1 MATKSRKR
9 HAPITDTDSDES
21 LTASQSQSKSSVPKK
36 PYVPRFL
43 IIHSE
48 VEGKDISL
56 LSPFLI
62 EKAIM
67 SIAGEPKSIK
77 NLRSGD
83 LLIQCTKQP
92 HETNLLK
99 MKTFCGLKCTVT
111 PHKSLNTSKGI
122 VRCPALSKQS
132 CEHILEFMGEQGVT
146 DVRRINVHRD
156 GALKPTNTFVFTF
169 DSPVLPA
176 NVKIGFI
183 QAKVDVYIPNP
194 LRCYKCQVFG
204 HHENKCGRQAICVN
218 CSMPEHCASG
228 QCQRPAKCANCSSDH
243 SANSKDCPQW
253 EKERKI
259 LKIKCEN
266 NLSFPEA
273 RKQFEQFY
281 QARTYASAVKPG
293 TCNKST
299 ETHNNSTQTDDSFTE
314 YLKKQT
320 QEKQQE
326 PSKGKPQEK
335 GNPSRPGQTLK
346 PATLEMIRKDEEKK
360 KKEEKD
366 KLKKQQKEE
375 RRQQYIKEKA
385 QKDKEEAEKAI
396 LAQKNPFS
404 VFKKDDEEDDMDDDS
419 VVFTDSSSSDHLPK
433 GTLSRLPTT

>member
-21 LTASQSQSKSSVPKK
+21 LTASQSQSKSSLPKK
-36 PYVPRFL
+36 PYVLRFL

-62 EKAIM
+62 HKTIM
-67 SIAGEPKSIK
+67 SMAGEPKSIK

-83 LLIQCTKQP
+83 LLIQCAKEP
-92 HETNLLK
+92 HEKSLLK
-99 MKTFCGLKCTVT
+99 MKTFCGLKCSVT

-122 VRCPALSKQS
+122 VRCPALIRQS
-132 CEHILEFMGEQGVT
+132 SEHILEFMEEQGVT

-156 GALKPTNTFVFTF
+156 GVQKPTKTFVFTF
-169 DSPVLPA
+169 NTPELPTV
-176 NVKIGFI
+176 VKIGFI
-183 QAKVDVYIPNP
+183 QAKVDVYVPNP
-194 LRCYKCQVFG
+194 LRCYKCQVYG
-204 HHENKCGRQAICVN
+204 HHENKCSRQAICIN
-218 CSMPEHCASG
+218 CGMPEHCASG
-228 QCQRPAKCANCSSDH
+228 QCQRPAKCVNCSGDH
-243 SANSKDCPQW
+243 PANSKECPQW
-253 EKERKI
+253 EKEKKI
-259 LKIKCEN
+259 LKIKCEQN
-266 NLSFPEA
+266 ISFPEA
-273 RKQFEQFY
+273 RKQYEQFF

-299 ETHNNSTQTDDSFTE
+299 ETDTKSTQIDDSFRE

-320 QEKQQE
+320 EEKQQE
-326 PSKGKPQEK
+326 PPKGKPQEK

-366 KLKKQQKEE
+366 KLKKQQKDE

-385 QKDKEEAEKAI
+385 QKEKEEAEKAI

-404 VFKKDDEEDDMDDDS
+404 VFKKDDEAEDMEDDS

>member
-21 LTASQSQSKSSVPKK
+21 LTASQSQSKSSLPKK

-62 EKAIM
+62 HKIIM
-67 SIAGEPKSIK
+67 SMAGEPKSIK

-83 LLIQCTKQP
+83 LLIQCAKEP
-92 HETNLLK
+92 HEKSLLK
-99 MKTFCGLKCTVT
+99 MKTFCGLKCSVT

-122 VRCPALSKQS
+122 VRCPALIRQS
-132 CEHILEFMGEQGVT
+132 SEHILEFMEEQGVT
-146 DVRRINVHRD
+146 DVRRINVHCD
-156 GALKPTNTFVFTF
+156 GVQKPTNTFVFTF
-169 DSPVLPA
+169 NTPELPTV
-176 NVKIGFI
+176 VKIGFI
-183 QAKVDVYIPNP
+183 QAKVDVYVPNP
-194 LRCYKCQVFG
+194 LRCYKCQVYG
-204 HHENKCGRQAICVN
+204 HHENKCSRQAICIN
-218 CSMPEHCASG
+218 CGMPEHCASG
-228 QCQRPAKCANCSSDH
+228 QCQRPAKCVNCSGDH
-243 SANSKDCPQW
+243 PANSKECPQW
-253 EKERKI
+253 EKEKKI
-259 LKIKCEN
+259 LKIKCEQN
-266 NLSFPEA
+266 ISFPEA
-273 RKQFEQFY
+273 RKQYEQFF

-299 ETHNNSTQTDDSFTE
+299 ETDTKSTQIDDSFRE

-320 QEKQQE
+320 EEKQQE
-326 PSKGKPQEK
+326 PPKGKPQEK
-335 GNPSRPGQTLK
+335 GNSSRPGQTLK

-366 KLKKQQKEE
+366 KLKKQQKDE
-375 RRQQYIKEKA
+375 RRQQCIKEKA
-385 QKDKEEAEKAI
+385 QKEKEEAEKAI

-404 VFKKDDEEDDMDDDS
+404 VFKKDDEAEDMEDDS
-419 VVFTDSSSSDHLPK
+419 VIFTDSSSSDHLPK

>member
-48 VEGKDISL
+48 VERKDISL

-62 EKAIM
+62 HKTIM
-67 SIAGEPKSIK
+67 SMAGEPKSIK

-83 LLIQCTKQP
+83 LLIQCAKEP
-92 HETNLLK
+92 HEKSLLK
-99 MKTFCGLKCTVT
+99 MKTFCGLKCSVT

-122 VRCPALSKQS
+122 VRCPALIRQS
-132 CEHILEFMGEQGVT
+132 SEHILEFMEEQGVT
-146 DVRRINVHRD
+146 DVRRINVYRD
-156 GALKPTNTFVFTF
+156 GIQKPTNTFVFTF
-169 DSPVLPA
+169 NTPELPTV
-176 NVKIGFI
+176 VKIGFI
-183 QAKVDVYIPNP
+183 QAKVDVYVPNP
-194 LRCYKCQVFG
+194 LRCYKCQVYG
-204 HHENKCGRQAICVN
+204 HHENKCSRQAICIN
-218 CSMPEHCASG
+218 CGMPEHCASG
-228 QCQRPAKCANCSSDH
+228 QCQRPAKCVNCSGDH
-243 SANSKDCPQW
+243 PANSKECPQW
-253 EKERKI
+253 EKEKKI
-259 LKIKCEN
+259 LKIKCEQN
-266 NLSFPEA
+266 ISFPEA
-273 RKQFEQFY
+273 RKQYEQFY

-314 YLKKQT
+314 YLKQQT

-326 PSKGKPQEK
+326 PPKEKPKEK
-335 GNPSRPGQTLK
+335 SNPSRPGQTLK
-346 PATLEMIRKDEEKK
+346 PATLEMMRKEEEKK

-366 KLKKQQKEE
+366 KLKKQQKDE

-385 QKDKEEAEKAI
+385 QKEKEEAEKAI

-404 VFKKDDEEDDMDDDS
+404 VFKKDDEGEDMEDDS

>member
-21 LTASQSQSKSSVPKK
+21 LTASQSQSKSSLPKK

-62 EKAIM
+62 HKTIM
-67 SIAGEPKSIK
+67 SMAGEPKSIK

-83 LLIQCTKQP
+83 LLIQCAKEP
-92 HETNLLK
+92 HEKSLLK
-99 MKTFCGLKCTVT
+99 MKTFCGLKCSVT

-122 VRCPALSKQS
+122 VCCPALIRQSSK
-132 CEHILEFMGEQGVT
+132 HILEFMEEQGVT

-156 GALKPTNTFVFTF
+156 GVQKPTNTFVFTF
-169 DSPVLPA
+169 NTPELPTD
-176 NVKIGFI
+176 VKLGFI
-183 QAKVDVYIPNP
+183 QAKVDVYVPNP
-194 LRCYKCQVFG
+194 LRCYKCQVYG
-204 HHENKCGRQAICVN
+204 HHENKCSRQAICIN
-218 CSMPEHCASG
+218 CGMPEHCASG
-228 QCQRPAKCANCSSDH
+228 QCQRPAKCVNCSGDH
-243 SANSKDCPQW
+243 PANSKECPQW
-253 EKERKI
+253 EKEKKI
-259 LKIKCEN
+259 LKIKCEQN
-266 NLSFPEA
+266 ISFPEA
-273 RKQFEQFY
+273 RKQYEQFF

-299 ETHNNSTQTDDSFTE
+299 EADTKSTQIDDSFRE

-320 QEKQQE
+320 EEKQQE
-326 PSKGKPQEK
+326 PPKGKPQEK

-366 KLKKQQKEE
+366 KLKKQQKDE

-385 QKDKEEAEKAI
+385 QKEKEEAEKAI

-404 VFKKDDEEDDMDDDS
+404 VFKKDDEAEDMEDDS